1 MGEHIRFAIR
11 GIWSH
16 KLRSFLTMLG
26 VIIGIASIIAIV
38 SAIKGTND
46 QIMKNLIG
54 AGSNAVTVS
63 LRQGS
68 DSYDMSMG
76 MPQGVSPL
84 SDSQKEQIRSIDGA
98 EDASFYYTRSY
109 LDSVRCGTQ
118 TLDMAG
124 ARGID
129 SHYLSASGY
138 ETYQGRPFSE
148 KDFES
153 ARKIVLLDQTAAE
166 SLCPGESAVGK
177 VIEVSGEPFTVV
189 GVIRRADGFKPVI
202 NSYQDYVMYN
212 EQDFG
217 TICFPDSVW
226 PVLFQ
231 FDEPENCVI
240 RAKETK
246 QMSRVG
252 REAAEIMNQ
261 SVQSGDG
268 GFTYQAE
275 DLVEKARDQQNLSK
289 STNNLLIWIASIA
302 LLVGGI
308 GVMNI
313 MLVSVT
319 ERTSEIGLKKALGA
333 KKKTILLQ
341 FLTESA
347 MLTSIGGVIGVISGL
362 ILAKVISAMS
372 GTPTAVSVPAII
384 VSFAFSMLI
393 GILFGLL
400 PSVKAA
406 NLNPIDA
413 LRRE

>member
-76 MPQGVSPL
+76 TPQGVSPL

-118 TLDMAG
+118 TLDMSG

-217 TICFPDSVW
+217 TICFPNSVW

-268 GFTYQAE
+268 GFTYQAD

-347 MLTSIGGVIGVISGL
+347 ILTSIGGVIGVISGL

-384 VSFAFSMLI
+384 MSFAFSMLI

>member
-76 MPQGVSPL
+76 TPQGVSPL

-261 SVQSGDG
+261 SVRSGDG

>member
-76 MPQGVSPL
+76 TPQGVSPL

>member
-76 MPQGVSPL
+76 TPQGVSPL

-118 TLDMAG
+118 TLDMSG